1 VKRHFLEAPTAIAR
15 TVLLIH
21 DPETMPLPLASILE
35 QEGFLV
41 VHAHDRVQALCGIHN
56 RYLDAVITDY
66 SLPDITALDLLRLF
80 KCSDQGNRVLYEIG
94 KCLAGTGWQQGCDF
108 PYSPNNL
115 RFQ

>member
-1 VKRHFLEAPTAIAR
+1 MKRHFLKAPTAIAR

-21 DPETMPLPLASILE
+21 DPETMSLPLARILE

-41 VHAHDRVQALCGIHN
+41 VHAQDRVQALCGIHN
-56 RYLDAVITDY
+56 RHLDAVITDY

-80 KCSDQGNRVLYEIG
+80 KCSDQRNRVLYEIG
-94 KCLAGTGWQQGCDF
+94 TYLAGTRWQQRCDF